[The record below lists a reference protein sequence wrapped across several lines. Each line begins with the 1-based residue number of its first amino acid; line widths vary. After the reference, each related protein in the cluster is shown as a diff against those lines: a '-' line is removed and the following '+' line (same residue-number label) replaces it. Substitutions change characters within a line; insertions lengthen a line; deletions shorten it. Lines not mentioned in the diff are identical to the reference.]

1 MGKQKRKQAEPDVS
15 NKMLKINK
23 KSKPNAIPAAG
34 PKAVQSPGLQKT
46 EKKRAPK
53 SDTTSEPG
61 QELPTVQNDAK
72 LKEIA
77 DKSLKAEQLAA
88 SEEQLAASEEQ
99 LLAPPASEPEESSSR
114 EVVKVKRSNPAPK
127 LKESAAKSYMSI
139 TGGPDLD
146 DKRVKVPSYSYMKN
160 RGIVYIR

>member
-34 PKAVQSPGLQKT
+34 PQAVRSSGLQKT

-77 DKSLKAEQLAA
+77 DKSLKA
-88 SEEQLAASEEQ
+88 EQLAASEEQ